1 MIDSLEILVADEEN
15 SVAGD
20 AKSPIYVIGLADCAA
35 KSPPN
40 YHSKNNKHLL
50 PNYKTRRFSPCF
62 QNNFQVYYL
71 T

>member
-20 AKSPIYVIGLADCAA
+20 AKSPIYLIGLADSAE

-50 PNYKTRRFSPCF
+50 PNHQTRRFSPLF
-62 QNNFQVYYL
+62 QNDF
-71 T
+71 